1 MGGYK
6 NKCFTD
12 FNLCF
17 TGKTQTVTALGLRHK
32 LFRFLL
38 LQTIERP
45 DYSVE
50 KIIAAFWQLIT
61 AILLAGEK
69 AETYFCVLL

>member
-1 MGGYK
+1 MLHLFQNLLKGK
-6 NKCFTD
+6 LMKLWVD
-12 FNLCF
+12 IKISVLLIFNLCF
-17 TGKTQTVTALGLRHK
+17 TRKTQTVTALGFRHK

-50 KIIAAFWQLIT
+50 KIIPAF
-61 AILLAGEK
+61 
-69 AETYFCVLL
+69 